1 MSQNH
6 LECQG
11 VGMASGGAP
20 LRPDHEHLQGKD
32 LELGWL
38 PRAGTDVAPLY
49 STIKLN

>member
-1 MSQNH
+1 MSQSH

-11 VGMASGGAP
+11 GGNGQWRGP

-38 PRAGTDVAPLY
+38 PRAGTDVATLY